1 MFVFYSAMA
10 AMLTPPVALT
20 AYAAATVANSN
31 FWKTGLLAFVI
42 GLPGL
47 LVPYAFILRPG
58 LLMSGSPLGIIG
70 VTLLSA
76 VGLVAFIAALG
87 IGSKTGFEVLGRV
100 ALGIGGVLL
109 LLFPIGIYSVVGAVL
124 CLVAGWKVYPP
135 LVARIIRAGG
145 RK

>member
-1 MFVFYSAMA
+1 
-10 AMLTPPVALT
+10 MLTGG
-20 AYAAATVANSN
+20 AATVANSN

-76 VGLVAFIAALG
+76 VGLVCFIAALG
-87 IGSKTGFEVLGRV
+87 IKSQTGFEVLGRI
-100 ALGIGGVLL
+100 ALGIGGILL
-109 LLFPIGIYSVVGAVL
+109 LLFPIGIYSVIGAGL
-124 CLVAGWKVYPP
+124 CLFAGWKVFLP
-135 LVARIIRAGG
+135 LVTRVIKAG
-145 RK
+145 RQE